1 MATTLPDY
9 VRASVPNPPANRGPW
24 YKNTAP
30 SYAGVFLWVAFYLTI
45 AQGTLT
51 QASVSVCLLG
61 LLAAGLLCFA
71 LYYYVPG
78 MLGMQTGRP
87 LYIVGTSTFGT
98 TGGYLLPGIL
108 MGLLQVGWFSVST
121 FVSTDFITKG
131 LHKENSNALFIAIAL
146 AWAYGLAWVA
156 IKGIAYVARVAQFL
170 NWVPLVMILIV
181 FWTNKDGVANYQPPQ
196 ENNWGGFLTVLGIVI
211 GFFATAGAAGA
222 DFGMNN
228 RNRSDI
234 AWGGL
239 TGIALAIVIAGGLPI
254 LAVAGHIG
262 QMGTAP
268 SAADYSFTAAI
279 ASVCSL
285 GSLVFFIFAAASVAP
300 TCFCTFIIAN
310 SFGTML
316 PKIPRGVS
324 TLVAVTVGAILA
336 ITRVAGNLIPFFQ
349 IVGASFGPICGAMAA
364 DYILAGKKWSGPRL
378 GVNWAGYIAWAVGFL
393 IGILDKIPGVPE
405 GLLAADRP
413 AVLWSFV
420 VGFIVYYVLSLA
432 GLRPAVVAD
441 AELAKG

>member
-1 MATTLPDY
+1 
-9 VRASVPNPPANRGPW
+9 
-24 YKNTAP
+24 
-30 SYAGVFLWVAFYLTI
+30 
-45 AQGTLT
+45 
-51 QASVSVCLLG
+51 
-61 LLAAGLLCFA
+61 
-71 LYYYVPG
+71 
-78 MLGMQTGRP
+78 
-87 LYIVGTSTFGT
+87 
-98 TGGYLLPGIL
+98 
-108 MGLLQVGWFSVST
+108 
-121 FVSTDFITKG
+121 
-131 LHKENSNALFIAIAL
+131 
-146 AWAYGLAWVA
+146 
-156 IKGIAYVARVAQFL
+156 
-170 NWVPLVMILIV
+170 
-181 FWTNKDGVANYQPPQ
+181 
-196 ENNWGGFLTVLGIVI
+196 
-211 GFFATAGAAGA
+211 
-222 DFGMNN
+222 
-228 RNRSDI
+228 
-234 AWGGL
+234 
-239 TGIALAIVIAGGLPI
+239 
-254 LAVAGHIG
+254 
-262 QMGTAP
+262 MGTAP

-279 ASVCSL
+279 ASVGSL

-378 GVNWAGYIAWAVGFL
+378 GINWAGYIAWAVGFL